1 MKLRQG
7 VSRNCGHQ
15 LSESLTAAV
24 TAGGGLSS
32 LMAVFKSLNL
42 CLWVSS
48 WGFSQHGIWLPP
60 EWMTQDRARLQDS
73 NKMKVFNNLCLKV
86 TCHLCVCC
94 VFIVLLFVTPWTAAY
109 RAPLSMGFFRQEYWS
124 GLPFP
129 PPGDLPDSGIKPVS
143 LMSPVLADRFF
154 TTVPPGKPIASVI
167 FFGTH
172 GPTPVKCGREPHKVQ
187 GGTVGGHSGW
197 CLPQLLKKSVIC
209 FFSQWFLR
217 LSGSKVFQILLYP
230 NQQQDDKQGNALKY
244 SLPK

>member
-94 VFIVLLFVTPWTAAY
+94 VFIVLLFVTPMDCSLPGSSVHGIFQARILEWVAISSSRGSSWLRDQTCVSYVSCAGRQILYHCTTWEAHCVCHILWDPWTNP
-109 RAPLSMGFFRQEYWS
+109 RKMWKG
-124 GLPFP
+124 
-129 PPGDLPDSGIKPVS
+129 
-143 LMSPVLADRFF
+143 
-154 TTVPPGKPIASVI
+154 TTQ
-167 FFGTH
+167 GT
-172 GPTPVKCGREPHKVQ
+172 GRDCGRPFWMVL
-187 GGTVGGHSGW
+187 TTAV
-197 CLPQLLKKSVIC
+197 KKKC
-209 FFSQWFLR
+209 DLFF
-217 LSGSKVFQILLYP
+217 
-230 NQQQDDKQGNALKY
+230 
-244 SLPK
+244 